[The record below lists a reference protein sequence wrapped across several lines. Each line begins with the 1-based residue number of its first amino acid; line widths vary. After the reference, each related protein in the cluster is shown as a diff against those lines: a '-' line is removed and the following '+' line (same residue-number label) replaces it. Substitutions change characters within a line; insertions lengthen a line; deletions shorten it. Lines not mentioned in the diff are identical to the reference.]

1 LTAAEREPVSRAL
14 DRLTMNAATTPQS
27 RLAAHS
33 RRGHFVFESGH
44 HGDLWID
51 LDTLLAD
58 GEYFAQWAGELADR
72 VRPRAP
78 EVVCGPETGGAR
90 LAERI
95 AMKLGIQFV
104 LTERELAAPQSAVCY
119 RLPADM
125 RAAVKGRRVVLVDD
139 AINAGSAVGASLA
152 ELASNG
158 ANVVAIGCLLAL
170 NSQAEALADSHGLPL
185 IRLLQCEHTLWRP
198 EDCPVCRNH

>member
-1 LTAAEREPVSRAL
+1 M
-14 DRLTMNAATTPQS
+14 DAATTLQS

-51 LDTLLAD
+51 LDALLGD
-58 GEYFAQWAGELADR
+58 GEFFAQWAAELADR
-72 VRPRAP
+72 VRHAAP

-95 AMKLGIQFV
+95 AGQLGIQFV
-104 LTERELAAPQSAVCY
+104 STERRLSASESAVCY
-119 RLPADM
+119 QMPADM

-139 AINAGSAVGASLA
+139 AINAGSAVSASLA
-152 ELASNG
+152 ELEAG
-158 ANVVAIGCLLAL
+158 DVKVVAIACLLAL
-170 NSQAEALADSHGLPL
+170 NSQAKALADSKGVPF
-185 IRLLQCEHTLWRP
+185 IRLLQLEHTPWRP
-198 EDCPVCRNH
+198 EDCPICRRR